1 MTAAAASVRSP
12 RRSALARLCR
22 TPMRDLVRGQVTGRL
37 DRDALLADA
46 NLPEPLPQLV
56 RQVVRRTRLFRLE
69 KVAVAE
75 ELMLDLMYE
84 LPEHEPNCRYVIDEK
99 IVLGKASLHTA
110 RKQPKKK
117 KETA

>member
-1 MTAAAASVRSP
+1 MTAATASVRSP

-37 DRDALLADA
+37 DREALLADA

-75 ELMLDLMYE
+75 ELIAHFLDGLEAGRCAGE
-84 LPEHEPNCRYVIDEK
+84 LATSFGDPVQ
-99 IVLGKASLHTA
+99 TA
-110 RKQPKKK
+110 RLIGRGKRRNRPL
-117 KETA
+117 A